1 MENQIT
7 IGTERGKTPYSETA
21 EKPYNSFREDTN
33 VLNAGEYYA
42 VTQGYLRE
50 WVCMAQCNTNIQ
62 VATDPEIK
70 KSIETY
76 RHDVCEPN
84 LTELKVL
91 LEKGGYELPKEYN
104 AETAGKSV
112 EELENIDSGFITDE
126 QLMIGHV
133 FFVQAFMDLWNMG
146 AIHSYRCDVREAFVR
161 NYHRANRW
169 HLAAIAMAEQKGFLP
184 PLPEIKS

>member
-1 MENQIT
+1 MENEIT
-7 IGTERGKTPYSETA
+7 IGTDKGKTPYSGAA
-21 EKPYNSFREDTN
+21 EKHYDEFRNDTD
-33 VLNAGEYYA
+33 VLNAAEYYA

-62 VATDPEIK
+62 VAKSPEIK

-91 LEKGGYELPKEYN
+91 LEKGNYELPKEYN
-104 AETAGKSV
+104 AKTAGKSV
-112 EELENIDSGFITDE
+112 EELGDIESGFISDE

-146 AIHSYRCDVREAFVR
+146 AIHSYRADVRDAFVR

-184 PLPEIKS
+184 PQPAIKP